1 MTQRPAWLFLTVGVC
16 ALAFALIGLFNS
28 DLDSREVLLIALF
41 GAGVAFLSLGA
52 NRLSRSRQQG

>member
-1 MTQRPAWLFLTVGVC
+1 MTQRPAWLFLTVVVC

-28 DLDSREVLLIALF
+28 DLDSREVLLIAIF